1 MKETACL
8 SGLLMK
14 LLRESGGGSQQYLEL
29 CLPIN
34 HHPTLRRL
42 LPHVSSYHPA
52 HLNEFEWISWLKFY
66 EMPHQTSS
74 KPQGLTFQQHLLLFS
89 HPPVLSHKKWCRCT
103 LQERT
108 VFFPLTPPLLIP
120 HKAVISSMLNS
131 LLSASALHL
140 TDDQLALHII
150 YAFYLGNKSGG
161 RMPDS
166 LHMALVTCRFKLP
179 DPDLRLP
186 LLLSHTNNLLL
197 HVQP

>member
-8 SGLLMK
+8 SGLLIK

-29 CLPIN
+29 CFPIN
-34 HHPTLRRL
+34 HHRTLRRL

-66 EMPHQTSS
+66 EVPHQTFS
-74 KPQGLTFQQHLLLFS
+74 KPQGLTLPQHLLLFS
-89 HPPVLSHKKWCRCT
+89 HPPGLSHKKWCRCT
-103 LQERT
+103 LKDRIL
-108 VFFPLTPPLLIP
+108 FFPLTPLLLIP

-140 TDDQLALHII
+140 TGDQLSLHII

-161 RMPDS
+161 RRPDS
-166 LHMALVTCRFKLP
+166 LHMALVTCRFKLR
-179 DPDLRLP
+179 DPGLCFP